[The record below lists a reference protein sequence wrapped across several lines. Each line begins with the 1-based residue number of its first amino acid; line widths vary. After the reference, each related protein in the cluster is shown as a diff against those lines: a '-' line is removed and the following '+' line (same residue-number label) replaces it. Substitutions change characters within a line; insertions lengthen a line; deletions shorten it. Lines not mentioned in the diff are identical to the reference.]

1 MGSQRKYIRMSRR
14 FVNQLKDGDTIEEIF
29 LLSEKQLRANRNAD
43 LYLLAGLRDRTGT
56 ISGLMW
62 NVTEDSVSHFNPGDY
77 VLVRGKVQ
85 LYQGGLQMI
94 LTRIDRVGGDDLD
107 ASEFQL
113 AASQDIE
120 QLFSDLQSLLESITT
135 PELNQLMQCFLDDEE
150 LIASYKLS
158 PAGVKAHHA
167 YQGGLL
173 EHVVTILK
181 AANLISDLYPQL
193 DSDLL
198 LAGVFLHDIGK
209 IKEMSGEASY
219 IYTDEGQLIG
229 HMIIGIEMLNQ
240 KMAEYKQKTEMEFPE
255 ETALRLKHMI
265 ASHHGSYE
273 FGSCKL
279 PMTPE
284 AIALHH
290 LDNLDSKVNEFSQ
303 IILEDP
309 SAESHW
315 TPFHPRL
322 GRKLFKGEQS
332 SSTETV
338 D

>member
-1 MGSQRKYIRMSRR
+1 MSRR
-14 FVNQLKDGDTIEEIF
+14 FVNQLKDGDTVEEIY

-62 NVTEDSVSHFNPGDY
+62 NVTEEAVSHINPGDF

-94 LTRIDRVGGDDLD
+94 LTRVDRVSGDDLD
-107 ASEFQL
+107 AADFQL

-120 QLFSDLQSLLESITT
+120 QLFSDLQKSLNSISQ
-135 PELNQLMQCFLDDEE
+135 PELNRLMQCFLADEE
-150 LIASYKLS
+150 LMTGYKVT

-181 AANLISDLYPQL
+181 VASLFANLYPQL

-198 LAGVFLHDIGK
+198 LAGIFLHDIGK
-209 IKEMSGEASY
+209 IKEMSGEATY
-219 IYTDEGQLIG
+219 VYTDEGQLIG

-240 KMAEYKQKTEMEFPE
+240 KIAEYNQQTDDAFPE

-265 ASHHGSYE
+265 ASHHGAYE
-273 FGSCKL
+273 FGSCRL

-284 AIALHH
+284 AIILHH

-303 IILEDP
+303 IIMEDP
-309 SAESHW
+309 STESHW

-322 GRKLFKGEQS
+322 GRKLFKGKQS
-332 SSTETV
+332 SETL